1 MAYVFCLYLGKGRGR
16 VKVKGDFVFPIAH
29 FSLIPKV
36 PRSMSR
42 CGVLCGV
49 IFEKSEKTIPR
60 EELFCEAKEVKKM
73 LPFVPLLPQP
83 LTNL

>member
-1 MAYVFCLYLGKGRGR
+1 
-16 VKVKGDFVFPIAH
+16 
-29 FSLIPKV
+29 
-36 PRSMSR
+36 MSR

-60 EELFCEAKEVKKM
+60 EELSCEAKEVKKM